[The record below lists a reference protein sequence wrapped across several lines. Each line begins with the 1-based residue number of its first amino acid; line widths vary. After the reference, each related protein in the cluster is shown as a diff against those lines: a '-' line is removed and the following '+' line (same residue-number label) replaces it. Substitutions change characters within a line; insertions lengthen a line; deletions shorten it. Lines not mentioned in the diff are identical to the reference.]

1 VPRIL
6 AIDFGLKRTGIAV
19 TDPLQI
25 IATPLQAVESRLLIP
40 FLERYLTKEEV
51 EAIVIGDPKNLDG
64 SDNALTAQ
72 VHELAEILKRKFP
85 GKKVVLVDERF
96 TSRMAQ
102 QSILKSGLKKKD
114 RREKSLTDIVSAAL
128 ILQHYMDSKK

>member
-1 VPRIL
+1 MPRIL

-25 IATPLQAVESRLLIP
+25 IATPLQAVESSLLIP

>member
-1 VPRIL
+1 M
-6 AIDFGLKRTGIAV
+6 
-19 TDPLQI
+19 
-25 IATPLQAVESRLLIP
+25 
-40 FLERYLTKEEV
+40 

>member
-25 IATPLQAVESRLLIP
+25 IATPLQAVESSLLIP